1 MVLNFISC
9 LLIIKSWLLHP
20 GSSSFPYAV
29 IVVRSTQIPTGL
41 RRFIK
46 SLLASRC
53 VLTGYHHTI
62 HHITGGIDTFTYRFT
77 NAGHEGTPIRLLY
90 YLQQRQR
97 DQSRSII
104 RSTRS
109 IAIAS
114 MSPLGDT
121 KASAIFRATRW
132 PIGHQNALLDEVG
145 ASDRGSN

>member
-29 IVVRSTQIPTGL
+29 IVVRSSQIPTGL

-62 HHITGGIDTFTYRFT
+62 HHITGGNKYI
-77 NAGHEGTPIRLLY
+77 HESIHKSNGYKAWGNPDPTPLLPPATP
-90 YLQQRQR
+90 
-97 DQSRSII
+97 
-104 RSTRS
+104 TRS
-109 IAIAS
+109 IAINHPINPINRDHLDVTS
-114 MSPLGDT
+114 GWHQSFRDLSGDQT
-121 KASAIFRATRW
+121 INRPPERV
-132 PIGHQNALLDEVG
+132 PR
-145 ASDRGSN
+145 RGRGLR